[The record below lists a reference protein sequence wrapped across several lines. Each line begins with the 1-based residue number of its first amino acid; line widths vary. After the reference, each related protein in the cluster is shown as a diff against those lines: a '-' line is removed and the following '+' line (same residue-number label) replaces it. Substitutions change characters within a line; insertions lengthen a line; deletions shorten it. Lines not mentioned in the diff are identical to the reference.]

1 MNDIENEK
9 IKEELY
15 SLYRIT
21 IKSKDSKL
29 NTSDIQDISSF
40 TILSLITNTKKYI
53 TKIIEDNK
61 KYKEYLFQLGN
72 MIKKLEID
80 IKYYLKELF
89 HYKIQNNS
97 LEMKITAFSS
107 MEEEYEELKEKVRY
121 EGGKFLENDRKDN
134 EIMILRNENSKIK
147 KEIKKLESQK
157 MILEAEKNE
166 YKDEIK
172 QLENNVDILNKKIVD
187 LEKNMKD
194 NKFNSSVNLKM
205 NNKDNKDNSI
215 NKKIKRNNYSLSN
228 LQNIIN
234 FTNNNFINNNR
245 KLVNFHSPKDDI
257 LYLEHSRNKY
267 TNKTTVN
274 TNLFTATYNKI
285 INGVN
290 TNKILFPFK
299 KEFNLLK
306 YTRNKSISNLKGREF
321 GESKTMSFNGNYVN
335 KSENKQ
341 KSFNKILNTK
351 QQNVF
356 PMNSNDFKN
365 LGQIEKKYVNKNLN
379 RITSAKNMKNNKRK

>member
-172 QLENNVDILNKKIVD
+172 QLENNVDILNKKIVN

-194 NKFNSSVNLKM
+194 NKFNSSVNLKI

>member
-245 KLVNFHSPKDDI
+245 KLVNFHSPKDDK

>member
-172 QLENNVDILNKKIVD
+172 QLENNVDILNKKIVN

-228 LQNIIN
+228 LQNIVN

>member
-172 QLENNVDILNKKIVD
+172 QLENNVDILNKKIVN

-245 KLVNFHSPKDDI
+245 KLVNFHSPKDDK

>member
-172 QLENNVDILNKKIVD
+172 QLENNVDILNKKIVN

>member
-205 NNKDNKDNSI
+205 NNKDNKDNLI

>member
-166 YKDEIK
+166 YKEEIK

-205 NNKDNKDNSI
+205 NNKDNKDNLI

>member
-1 MNDIENEK
+1 
-9 IKEELY
+9 
-15 SLYRIT
+15 
-21 IKSKDSKL
+21 
-29 NTSDIQDISSF
+29 
-40 TILSLITNTKKYI
+40 
-53 TKIIEDNK
+53 
-61 KYKEYLFQLGN
+61 

>member
-172 QLENNVDILNKKIVD
+172 QLENNVDILNKKIVN

-365 LGQIEKKYVNKNLN
+365 LGQIEKKYVNKNFN

>member
-172 QLENNVDILNKKIVD
+172 QLENNVDILNKKIVN

-205 NNKDNKDNSI
+205 NNKDNKDNLI

-245 KLVNFHSPKDDI
+245 KLVNFHSPKDDK

>member
-157 MILEAEKNE
+157 IILEAEKNE

-245 KLVNFHSPKDDI
+245 KLVNFHSPKDDK